1 MPSAVL
7 TVDNHSMSDTP
18 LTDILTAMA
27 YRMASY
33 LVNNVMDDPA
43 LLAIIF
49 C

>member
-1 MPSAVL
+1 MPSAVF
-7 TVDNHSMSDTP
+7 TGDNHSMSDTP
-18 LTDILTAMA
+18 LTETLTAMA